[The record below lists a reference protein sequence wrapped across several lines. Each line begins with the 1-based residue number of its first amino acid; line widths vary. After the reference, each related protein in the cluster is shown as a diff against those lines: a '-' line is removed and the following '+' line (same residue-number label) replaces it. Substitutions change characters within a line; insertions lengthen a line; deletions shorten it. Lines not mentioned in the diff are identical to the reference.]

1 MKAKFIHLVL
11 WSVLLRSVVFTQQAH
26 SLLPATNASTSVD
39 WQKISKQLEEMLD
52 VDQAT
57 RKRISALMQQPNA
70 VQVENG
76 NNESADLRK
85 KLKADDVANLTQLK
99 EIVSNYG
106 WPRKSVVGAKAAL
119 GAFLVLQHSE
129 PNYQAEIAPLVRA
142 AVAAGEA
149 DKSNLALLEDRI
161 LVRQG
166 MPQIYGSQVSS
177 TGAFVSIFR
186 VKDEP
191 NLDKL
196 RAEVGLEPI
205 CTYLKR
211 FVALEGKIEYPAC
224 SK

>member
-1 MKAKFIHLVL
+1 MKFQLPRIM
-11 WSVLLRSVVFTQQAH
+11 LLSALLLGNQAQ
-26 SLLPATNASTSVD
+26 SLQPAPNTPASAD
-39 WQKISKQLEEMLD
+39 WPRISKQLEEMLE

-57 RKRISALMQQPNA
+57 RKRISALMRESS
-70 VQVENG
+70 V
-76 NNESADLRK
+76 NEVVSGKSEIADLRE
-85 KLKADDVANLTQLK
+85 KLKTDDSSNLTQLK
-99 EIVSNYG
+99 EIVSKYG
-106 WPRKSVVGAKAAL
+106 WPRKSLVGAKAAL

-129 PNYQAEIAPLVRA
+129 PNYQADVVPFVRE

-177 TGAFVSIFR
+177 TGAFVGIFR
-186 VKDEP
+186 VKDES

-211 FVALEGKIEYPAC
+211 FVAPAGKIEYPAC